1 MEELISKAEIAETVA
16 AVPVTEKD
24 FEDTTGKKATG
35 YDTLDEVSD
44 LIDPFKKFY
53 IREKP
58 FHAKRGDL
66 IRAWKEKV
74 LDETGRTFN
83 VYPNAMYRIM
93 DKLDKQLA
101 KNPKY
106 RLEDDMTPKETDV
119 VAHNAQFRG
128 AEVKKKRF
136 APATLEDGTMSLA
149 ESLLLDA
156 KNLLDE
162 TNESAEDDE
171 EVRIKKKGHVLN
183 VFRHVAGV
191 IQKGQMIDL
200 KKKKEA
206 REGAGFIL
214 DLIAKAQAG
223 ELTAEGMELM
233 RGRIAPQPVL
243 ANDVTDDNEG
253 DDDDSDDGFDIN

>member
-66 IRAWKEKV
+66 IRAWKQKV
-74 LDETGRTFN
+74 LDETGRSFN

-93 DKLDKQLA
+93 DKVDIQLN

-106 RLEDDMTPKETDV
+106 DITKDPNPRTTDV
-119 VAHNAQFRG
+119 EAFQRGHNGNAAAR
-128 AEVKKKRF
+128 KRF
-136 APATLEDGTMSLA
+136 TPATLEDGAMSLA
-149 ESLLLDA
+149 ESLLSDA
-156 KNLLDE
+156 KELLDE
-162 TNESAEDDE
+162 SNESAEDDE
-171 EVRIKKKGHVLN
+171 ETRVKKKGHALN

-191 IQKGQMIDL
+191 IQKGQVIDL
-200 KKKKEA
+200 KRKKEA

-233 RGRIAPQPVL
+233 RGRTAPQPVL
-243 ANDVTDDNEG
+243 ANDVTDDE
-253 DDDDSDDGFDIN
+253 DDLDDGFDSN